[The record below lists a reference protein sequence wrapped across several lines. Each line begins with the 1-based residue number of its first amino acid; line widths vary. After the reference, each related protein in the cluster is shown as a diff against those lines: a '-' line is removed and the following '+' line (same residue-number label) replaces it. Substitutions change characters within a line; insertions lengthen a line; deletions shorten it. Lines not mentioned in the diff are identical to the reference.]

1 MVFGICKSALAA
13 ACGMFVFGLAGTGT
27 AQAAT
32 IIAYPAAPNTATLA
46 PTFVNGVFGTVG
58 DSLARGPGLVLASG
72 GTFNSNNFTV
82 PSPGN
87 FAGAAAAGDYLTF
100 GFSTTTPVDLTDMDI
115 RYDRSGTGPNN
126 AQLQVSINNG
136 PFVDF
141 FTDAA
146 VSDLG
151 EDNLGISLAAFT
163 NVTDAEF
170 RLVAF
175 GSSGATGTFDIE
187 TINFANGG
195 TVGIEIR
202 GMAVVPEPATV
213 SMLGLGLIGLA
224 FAARRRA
231 AKAE

>member
-1 MVFGICKSALAA
+1 MFFKKCKSIAA
-13 ACGMFVFGLAGTGT
+13 ACGAVIGLMSIGN
-27 AQAAT
+27 AQADT
-32 IIAYPAAPNTATLA
+32 IIVYPAAPNSATLA
-46 PTFVNGVFGTVG
+46 PTFVNATFGTVG
-58 DSLARGPGLVLASG
+58 DSLARGPGLAQATG
-72 GTFNSNNFTV
+72 GTFNSNGFTV

-87 FAGAAAAGDYLTF
+87 FPDAVTAGDYLTF

-146 VSDLG
+146 VNDLG

-163 NVTDAEF
+163 NVTDAAF

-175 GSSGATGTFDIE
+175 GASGTAGTFDIE
-187 TINFANGG
+187 TINFAGGG
-195 TVGIEIR
+195 TVGIEVR
-202 GMAVVPEPATV
+202 GVAVVPEPTTV
-213 SMLGLGLIGLA
+213 SMLGLGLVGLVV
-224 FAARRRA
+224 AARRRA
-231 AKAE
+231 RKA